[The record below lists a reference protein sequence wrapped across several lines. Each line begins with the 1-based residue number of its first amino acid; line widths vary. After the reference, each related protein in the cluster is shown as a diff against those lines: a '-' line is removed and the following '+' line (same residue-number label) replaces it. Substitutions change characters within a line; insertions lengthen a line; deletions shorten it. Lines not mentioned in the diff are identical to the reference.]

1 MQINIQNRLNEVTS
15 VIPQIRTAFASA
27 QRLFEVLGRNIS
39 NLSDAPDA
47 IAFHHCKGEVDIS
60 HLSFSYSP
68 ETKLIEDFN
77 RTSIRVIELPL

>member
-1 MQINIQNRLNEVTS
+1 M
-15 VIPQIRTAFASA
+15 IPQIQTAFASA
-27 QRLFEVLGRNIS
+27 QRLFEVLDETS
-39 NLSDAPDA
+39 EPADAPDA

-77 RTSIRVIELPL
+77 LPSIRVTELPL